1 MNRALTSIFALLAGG
16 FLLFPQAYA
25 APISGAIEFFGS
37 GSASGPSGN
46 NPVTIHFDNPWH
58 SLAATGTYSVIL
70 TGTDF
75 TFNDFTFIG
84 DGSAAMLQ
92 APVIPQWTRTIGP
105 TTYSFDLLALTNGH
119 VDAGSMS
126 FSGTG
131 IAHVTGFDPTPA
143 SWALQGAGN
152 NFQFTLSSSSTAT
165 IPEGNTT
172 VLLVLGLGLIGA
184 VMLRQ
189 KLAA

>member
-1 MNRALTSIFALLAGG
+1 MNRALKSIIALAAGA
-16 FLLFPQAYA
+16 FLLFQQAQA
-25 APISGAIEFFGS
+25 APIDGAIEFFGTA
-37 GSASGPSGN
+37 SASGPSGTGS
-46 NPVTIHFDNPWH
+46 VSIHFDNPWH

-75 TFNDFTFIG
+75 TFNDFTFTG
-84 DGSAAMLQ
+84 DGSSAMLT
-92 APVIPQWTRTIGP
+92 APVTPQWTRTIGS
-105 TTYSFDLLALTNGH
+105 TTYSFDLTALTNGH

-131 IAHVTGFDPTPA
+131 IAHVTGFDDTPA

-172 VLLVLGLGLIGA
+172 VLLLLGLGLIGA
-184 VMLRQ
+184 VMLRRRV
-189 KLAA
+189 AA